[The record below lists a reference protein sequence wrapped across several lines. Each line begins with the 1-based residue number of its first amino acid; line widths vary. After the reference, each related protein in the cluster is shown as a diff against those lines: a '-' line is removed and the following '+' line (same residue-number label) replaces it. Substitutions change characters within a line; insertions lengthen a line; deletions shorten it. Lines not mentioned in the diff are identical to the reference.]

1 MEKGDGLTDSDV
13 EWDDP
18 GSDSEKGKK
27 EDFFF
32 EGAEKLLEIWFTTK
46 NRYGTES
53 DLRSIPRFFEKNRF
67 TFYLCNMLMSR
78 VALEKMLMIAKCE
91 IISFMSNAEI
101 DAYIL
106 SESSLFV
113 SKRRMILKT
122 CGTTTPLSCIE
133 RIISLVRTY
142 TTYDMIE
149 DAYYSR
155 KNFKRPELQMFP
167 HKAFDL
173 EVNTLDKYFS
183 DGGAYCMGNMNKDCW
198 YMYTL
203 NPIERSL

>member
-1 MEKGDGLTDSDV
+1 MRIQQMEKGHHVHTEAESEV
-13 EWDDP
+13 EWDDAC
-18 GSDSEKGKK
+18 SDSEKEKK

-53 DLRSIPRFFEKNRF
+53 DLRSIPR
-67 TFYLCNMLMSR
+67 

-101 DAYIL
+101 DAYVL

-122 CGTTTPLSCIE
+122 CG
-133 RIISLVRTY
+133 
-142 TTYDMIE
+142 
-149 DAYYSR
+149 
-155 KNFKRPELQMFP
+155 
-167 HKAFDL
+167 
-173 EVNTLDKYFS
+173 
-183 DGGAYCMGNMNKDCW
+183 
-198 YMYTL
+198 
-203 NPIERSL
+203 

>member
-1 MEKGDGLTDSDV
+1 
-13 EWDDP
+13 
-18 GSDSEKGKK
+18 
-27 EDFFF
+27 
-32 EGAEKLLEIWFTTK
+32 LEIWFTTK
-46 NRYGTES
+46 NRFGTES
-53 DLRSIPRFFEKNRF
+53 DLRSIP
-67 TFYLCNMLMSR
+67 R

-91 IISFMSNAEI
+91 IISFMNNSEI
-101 DAYIL
+101 DAYVL

-113 SKRRMILKT
+113 SKRRLILKT

-133 RIISLVRTY
+133 RIIWLVQKY

-167 HKAFDL
+167 HKTFEQ
-173 EVNTLDKYFS
+173 EVNTLDKYFC
-183 DGGAYCMGNMNKDCW
+183 DGGAYCMGNLNKDCW

-203 NPIERSL
+203 NPIERSVYVQRYDNGRSY